1 MTRETSRWDTL
12 VAACL
17 SFSWVGAWPPT
28 EWMVGNRPDVAIPEP
43 RRGEDGFNCAFGG
56 TAEDEMLD
64 GDRGHDADDDR
75 GAS

>member
-17 SFSWVGAWPPT
+17 SFSWVGAWPPI
-28 EWMVGNRPDVAIPEP
+28 EWMVGNRAYAAIPEP
-43 RRGEDGFNCAFGG
+43 RRGEDGFNCAFES
-56 TAEDEMLD
+56 TVQHEMRA
-64 GDRGHDADDDR
+64 GDRGHDLDDDR